1 MVGEHHVMVEESVT
15 FYQMPQMNKPILIA
29 GFGGWSN
36 AGNTAVKSIE
46 YVIRKKRATLLAD
59 IDPDFF
65 FQFTQ
70 NRPLIAIKEG
80 RLQDVRLKKI
90 SFYFWPNKE
99 GTNDLIL
106 VKGQEPDY
114 RWSTFVEIFFRL
126 CKQWAVSLVV
136 CLGGM
141 YDDVLHTESMVSGV
155 YTLEEWRDFF
165 GKNDISLIDYEGP
178 SGVHSLIMERA
189 DKENYPFVGLW
200 GHSPLYLRGTNF
212 RVVIRMVNLL
222 ASFSG
227 FSIDTLELERA
238 LGEFE
243 HQIEGILENNAELKE
258 HIANIKKIRS
268 GELRKKDAPKVVHI
282 EDFFRSKDPE
292 S

>member
-1 MVGEHHVMVEESVT
+1 MVEESVS
-15 FYQMPQMNKPILIA
+15 FYQMPQLNKPILIA

-36 AGNTAVKSIE
+36 AGNTAVKSVE
-46 YVIRKKRATLLAD
+46 YIIRKKRATLLAD
-59 IDPDFF
+59 IDPDYFY
-65 FQFTQ
+65 QFTQ

-80 RLQDVRLKKI
+80 RLQDVQLRKI

-114 RWSTFVEIFFRL
+114 RWPTFVEILFQL
-126 CKQWAVSLVV
+126 CKQWGVSLVV

-178 SGVHSLIMERA
+178 SGVHSLIMKRA
-189 DKENYPFVGLW
+189 EKENYPFVGLW

-212 RVVIRMVNLL
+212 RVVVRMVNLL
-222 ASFSG
+222 ASFSE
-227 FSIDTLELERA
+227 FSIDTLELESA

-243 HQIEGILENNAELKE
+243 HQIQGILENNAELKE
-258 HIANIKKIRS
+258 HIANIRKIRR
-268 GELRKKDAPKVVHI
+268 GELRKKGAPKVVHI

-292 S
+292 A

>member
-1 MVGEHHVMVEESVT
+1 MVEESVS
-15 FYQMPQMNKPILIA
+15 FYQMPQLNKPILIA

-36 AGNTAVKSIE
+36 AGNTAVKSVE
-46 YVIRKKRATLLAD
+46 YIIRKTRATLLAD
-59 IDPDFF
+59 IDPDYFY
-65 FQFTQ
+65 QFTQ

-80 RLQDVRLKKI
+80 RLQDVQLKKI

-114 RWSTFVEIFFRL
+114 RWPTFVEILFQL
-126 CKQWAVSLVV
+126 CKQWGVSLVV

-178 SGVHSLIMERA
+178 SGVHSLIMKRA
-189 DKENYPFVGLW
+189 EKENYPFVGFW

-212 RVVIRMVNLL
+212 RVVVRMVNLL
-222 ASFSG
+222 ASFSE
-227 FSIDTLELERA
+227 FSIDTLELESA

-243 HQIEGILENNAELKE
+243 HQIEGILEDNAELKE
-258 HIANIKKIRS
+258 HIANIKKIRR

-292 S
+292 A